1 MQAKVSRRHF
11 GSSDERDTSE
21 WLRDDVGGAGHQ
33 HSTHAQS
40 QQEVALVSYP
50 HHEVRA

>member
-1 MQAKVSRRHF
+1 MQANVSRRHF
-11 GSSDERDTSE
+11 GSGDEGDTSE
-21 WLRDDVGGAGHQ
+21 RLGDDLGGPSHQ

-50 HHEVRA
+50 YH